1 MEQATGQEQAV
12 TAREA
17 SDDGDM
23 NVRCVE
29 KRVSVDTEEVMNL
42 KNLVATAEQRL
53 EHAENNLSTKRE
65 ILKKLQAKLEDEVIK
80 DVSLLKAPVDKPGPV
95 KEDMGRKWRVLGMK
109 VRLGVV
115 GVAVTKRR
123 DICDAETFIEKDS
136 EVSILG

>member
-17 SDDGDM
+17 SDNADM

-29 KRVSVDTEEVMNL
+29 KHGSVDNEEVMNL
-42 KNLVATAEQRL
+42 KNLVAQAEQSL
-53 EHAENNLSTKRE
+53 EDAENDLATKRE
-65 ILKKLQAKLEDEVIK
+65 MLKKLQSKLEDEVIK
-80 DVSLLKAPVDKPGPV
+80 DVSLLKAPLDKPGTL
-95 KEDMGRKWRVLGMK
+95 KDDMGRKWRVLGMK
-109 VRLGVV
+109 VRLGVG

-123 DICDAETFIEKDS
+123 DICDAETFIEKES